1 MREITKQSTNKLTI
15 VGKLLD
21 TTFNTGKT
29 KDGKP
34 YERANMTVR
43 VTQTYGGREETSDIP
58 VSAFATQFTKN
69 GGVNPA
75 YNSLQELKTLK
86 TVQNYGID
94 EADTICMTTAQLRE
108 NAFVTKNKQ
117 LVTGFQFSS
126 SFFSNKNIADAATF
140 AVDVFIM
147 DMRDEVDREGDTTGR
162 LIIKGG
168 IVQYGGSLDVVDF
181 VVESPNTVEHIS
193 RYWQVNQTVQ
203 VRGRIRY
210 TSVEVARPVSEDSW
224 GEEIPETSTKI
235 VRELVVTT
243 GDELD
248 EEECYDSVEI
258 KKAFNARKARHEQLM
273 LESQTSQTKTST
285 SASTSKVQD
294 WE

>member
-43 VTQTYGGREETSDIP
+43 VTQSYGGREETSDIP
-58 VSAFATQFTKN
+58 VSSFATQFTKT
-69 GGVNPA
+69 GAVNPA

-86 TVQNYGID
+86 TVQKYGMD

-108 NAFVTKNKQ
+108 NAFVTKSKQ

-126 SFFSNKNIADAATF
+126 SFFSSKNIADAATF

-147 DMRDEVDREGDTTGR
+147 DMRDEVDRDGDTTGR

-168 IVQYGGSLDVVDF
+168 IVQYGGSLDVVEF

-248 EEECYDSVEI
+248 EEECYDSVDI

-273 LESQTSQTKTST
+273 LEAQT
-285 SASTSKVQD
+285 SASTKSAASDAKTPMG